1 LRPVDHASVERR
13 GDGGRAPGSPMN
25 VAPGAGRRLQIL
37 AGGVAILLLVGFFVV
52 HQFRSREESLLA
64 QRTAEHASAPALV
77 DVVTARP
84 SPTTQTLTLPGDTAA
99 WYESTIYARVNGYV
113 AKWYVDIGDR
123 VRKGEVLAAID
134 TPEIDAQLVAAQAK
148 LHASEALVKVR
159 EAESE
164 FAKTTYERWRGS
176 PKGVVS
182 DQEREAKKADFDSAA
197 ARLNAA
203 HAQVNLDQADVD
215 RLTALTAFKQVT
227 APYDGTIIERRIDIG
242 NLVTAGSTANTTPLY
257 RMSQDDPMRV
267 FVDVPQRAAGDIA
280 VGAPARVSASEL
292 PGRDFTGSVARTSQA
307 INTRARTLRVEVDLP
322 NPDEKLVPGMY
333 VEVRFGLKTQALAQV
348 PAAALVFRAS
358 GPQVAVVDGDNTVH
372 FRDVVIARDNGPVV
386 DIGAGVSPGDKIVL
400 NISSQIAEGDKV
412 SVSEADD
419 GVASAGKPTQ

>member
-1 LRPVDHASVERR
+1 
-13 GDGGRAPGSPMN
+13 MN
-25 VAPGAGRRLQIL
+25 VTPGAGRRMQIL
-37 AGGVAILLLVGFFVV
+37 AGGVAILLLVGFFLV
-52 HQFRSREESLLA
+52 HHFRAREESLLA
-64 QRTAEHASAPALV
+64 QRTAEQSGAPAPV
-77 DVVTARP
+77 DVVIARP
-84 SPTTQTLTLPGDTAA
+84 SPTTQTLTLPGETAA

-113 AKWYVDIGDR
+113 AKWYVDIGDQ
-123 VRKGEVLAAID
+123 VRKSQILAAID
-134 TPEIDAQLVAAQAK
+134 TPELDAQLVAAQAK

-159 EAESE
+159 EAEAD
-164 FAKTTYERWRGS
+164 FAKTTYDRWRGS

-182 DQEREAKKADFDSAA
+182 DQEREAKKADFDSAV

-257 RMSQDDPMRV
+257 RMSQDNPMRV
-267 FVDVPQRAAGDIA
+267 FVDVPQRAAGDIV
-280 VGAPARVSASEL
+280 VGTPAHVTASE
-292 PGRDFTGSVARTSQA
+292 PPNRDLVGTVARTSQS

-322 NPDEKLVPGMY
+322 NPDDKLVPGMY

-348 PAAALVFRAS
+348 PAAAMVFRAS
-358 GPQVAVVDGDNTVH
+358 GPQVAVVDSDNTVH
-372 FRDVVIARDNGPVV
+372 FRDVTIARDNGPVV
-386 DIGAGVSPGDKIVL
+386 DIGSGVSPGDKIVL

-412 SVSEADD
+412 SASEADD
-419 GVASAGKPTQ
+419 GLASAGKPTQ

>member
-1 LRPVDHASVERR
+1 
-13 GDGGRAPGSPMN
+13 MN
-25 VAPGAGRRLQIL
+25 VTPGAGRRMQIL
-37 AGGVAILLLVGFFVV
+37 AGAVAILLLVGFFVV
-52 HQFRSREESLLA
+52 HHLRSREQSLLA
-64 QRTAEHASAPALV
+64 QTTAEQASAPAPV

-84 SPTTQTLTLPGDTAA
+84 SPTTQTLTLPGETAA

-123 VRKGEVLAAID
+123 VRKGQVLAAID
-134 TPEIDAQLVAAQAK
+134 TPEVDAQLVAAQAK
-148 LHASEALVKVR
+148 LHASDALVKVR
-159 EAESE
+159 EAEAE

-215 RLTALTAFKQVT
+215 RLTALTAFKQVA
-227 APYDGTIIERRIDIG
+227 APFDGTIIERRIDIG

-257 RMSQDDPMRV
+257 RMAQGDPMRV
-267 FVDVPQRAAGDIA
+267 FIDVPQRAAGDIA
-280 VGAPARVSASEL
+280 VGAPAHVAASEL
-292 PGRDFTGSVARTSQA
+292 PGRDFTGTVARTSQS

-333 VEVRFGLKTQALAQV
+333 VEVRFGLKTPALAQV

-372 FRDVVIARDNGPVV
+372 FRDVTIARDNGPIV
-386 DIGAGVSPGDKIVL
+386 DIGTGVSPGDKIVL
-400 NISSQIAEGDKV
+400 NISSQIADGDKV
-412 SVSEADD
+412 SVSEGDD
-419 GVASAGKPTQ
+419 GLASAGKSTR